1 LSEFGAPGLSAC
13 ADDRTLNA
21 KSAPSVEAWRI
32 KGGPA
37 ILAIVTRPLLGP
49 TLAVAALAGL
59 SAAAFPQIPGDK
71 IKIGVLSDFSGPFA
85 DQVGKGSLVGA
96 ELAAEDFAKEA
107 GSLTVEVI
115 SADHQNKP
123 DIGVAIAR
131 RWVDEEGVDA
141 IVDLANSGVGLAVN
155 ALMREKNRAMLASAT
170 ATSDLTG
177 KFCQPTTVQWALD
190 TWALGS
196 AVGRTIT
203 RMGGSS
209 WFFISFEYALGKALQ
224 RDASEA
230 IVKAGGTVVGSVSHP
245 LGATDFGSYL
255 LQAQASGA
263 QVIALADTGVDAIN
277 AIRQAA
283 EFQIVGPDARLAALF
298 LQITDIDAL
307 GLKAAQGLILSE
319 AFYWDLNDS
328 TRAFSAR
335 FAERMGG
342 RMPTEDQAAAYSAT
356 LAYLRAV
363 KAAGTIEGDR
373 VLAEMK
379 KSAID
384 DPLFGRV
391 VVRMDGRATHAMY
404 VFRVKAP
411 EQSKSRYDVYDL
423 IETIPPEAA
432 FRPLDQGGCPLV
444 K

>member
-1 LSEFGAPGLSAC
+1 VPSSWKRSLFGAALIA
-13 ADDRTLNA
+13 
-21 KSAPSVEAWRI
+21 
-32 KGGPA
+32 
-37 ILAIVTRPLLGP
+37 
-49 TLAVAALAGL
+49 AALAGFP
-59 SAAAFPQIPGDK
+59 AAADAQIPGDK

-107 GSLTVEVI
+107 GGLSVEII

-155 ALMREKNRAMLASAT
+155 TLMHEKNRAMLASAT

-177 KFCQPTTVQWALD
+177 KFCEPTTVQWALD

-203 RMGGSS
+203 KMGGST

-224 RDASEA
+224 RDATEA
-230 IVKAGGTVVGSVSHP
+230 IVKAGGSVVGSVSHP

-263 QVIALADTGVDAIN
+263 KVIALADTGADAIN
-277 AIRQAA
+277 AIRQATA
-283 EFQIVGPDARLAALF
+283 FHVLGPDTRLAALF

-307 GLKAAQGLILSE
+307 GLEAAQGLILSE

-328 TRAFSAR
+328 TRAFSKR

-356 LAYLRAV
+356 LVYLRAV
-363 KAAGTIEGDR
+363 KSAGTIEGDK

-379 KSAID
+379 KSPID

-391 VVRMDGRATHAMY
+391 VVRVDGRAMHAMY
-404 VFRVKAP
+404 VFRVKALQ
-411 EQSKSRYDVYDL
+411 ESKSRYDDYDL
-423 IETIPPEAA
+423 VETIPAEAA

>member
-1 LSEFGAPGLSAC
+1 MPTRRQRGLS
-13 ADDRTLNA
+13 
-21 KSAPSVEAWRI
+21 SVA
-32 KGGPA
+32 
-37 ILAIVTRPLLGP
+37 LAT
-49 TLAVAALAGL
+49 AALVGL
-59 SAAAFPQIPGDK
+59 SAAALAQIPNDK

-85 DQVGKGSLVGA
+85 DQVGKGSLIGA

-107 GSLTVEVI
+107 DRLSVEII

-190 TWALGS
+190 SWALGS

-203 RMGGSS
+203 KMGGSS
-209 WFFISFEYALGKALQ
+209 WYFISFEYALGKALQ
-224 RDASEA
+224 RDATEA

-263 QVIALADTGVDAIN
+263 KVIALADTGADAIN
-277 AIRQAA
+277 AARQAA
-283 EFQIVGPDARLAALF
+283 EFQILGPDVRLAALF

-319 AFYWDLNDS
+319 AFYWDLTDS

-342 RMPTEDQAAAYSAT
+342 KMPTEDQAAAYSAT

-379 KSAID
+379 KSPID

-391 VVRMDGRATHAMY
+391 VVRKDGRATHAMY

-411 EQSKSRYDVYDL
+411 EQSKGRYDVYDL
-423 IETIPPEAA
+423 IETIPSEAA
-432 FRPLDQGGCPLV
+432 FRPLDQGGCSLV

>member
-1 LSEFGAPGLSAC
+1 MPARPKWPLFGVA
-13 ADDRTLNA
+13 
-21 KSAPSVEAWRI
+21 
-32 KGGPA
+32 
-37 ILAIVTRPLLGP
+37 LA
-49 TLAVAALAGL
+49 AAALTAL
-59 SAAAFPQIPGDK
+59 SAAAFAQIPGDK

-85 DQVGKGSLVGA
+85 DQVGKGSLIGA
-96 ELAAEDFAKEA
+96 ELAAEDFTKEA
-107 GSLTVEVI
+107 GGLSIEII

-155 ALMREKNRAMLASAT
+155 TLMREKNRAMLASAT

-190 TWALGS
+190 SWALGS
-196 AVGRTIT
+196 AIGRTIT
-203 RMGGSS
+203 KMGGSS

-224 RDASEA
+224 RDATEA

-263 QVIALADTGVDAIN
+263 KVIALADTGADAIN

-283 EFQIVGPDARLAALF
+283 EFQILGPNARLAALF

-342 RMPTEDQAAAYSAT
+342 KMPTEDQAAAYSAT

-379 KSAID
+379 KSPLD

-391 VVRMDGRATHAMY
+391 VVRTDGRATHAMY

-411 EQSKSRYDVYDL
+411 EQSKSRYDVYEL

-432 FRPLDQGGCPLV
+432 FRPLDEGGCPLV

>member
-1 LSEFGAPGLSAC
+1 MAARFKRSLI
-13 ADDRTLNA
+13 
-21 KSAPSVEAWRI
+21 SVA
-32 KGGPA
+32 
-37 ILAIVTRPLLGP
+37 LA
-49 TLAVAALAGL
+49 AAALAGL
-59 SAAAFPQIPGDK
+59 CAGTPAQIPGDK

-85 DQVGKGSLVGA
+85 DDVGKGSLVGA
-96 ELAAEDFAKEA
+96 QLAAEDFAKEA
-107 GSLTVEVI
+107 GGLSVEVI

-155 ALMREKNRAMLASAT
+155 TLMREKNRAMLASAT

-203 RMGGSS
+203 QMGGST

-224 RDASEA
+224 RDAAEA
-230 IVKAGGTVVGSVSHP
+230 IVKAGGTVLGSVSHP
-245 LGATDFGSYL
+245 LGTTDFGSYL

-263 QVIALADTGVDAIN
+263 KVIALADTGADAIN
-277 AIRQAA
+277 AIRQAT
-283 EFQIVGPDARLAALF
+283 EFQIVGPDARLAGLF
-298 LQITDIDAL
+298 LKITDIDAL
-307 GLKAAQGLILSE
+307 GLKVAQGLILSE

-328 TRAFSAR
+328 TRTFSAR

-342 RMPTEDQAAAYSAT
+342 KMPTENQAAAYSAT

-363 KAAGTIEGDR
+363 RAAGTIEGDR
-373 VLAEMK
+373 VLTEMK
-379 KSAID
+379 KSPID

-404 VFRVKAP
+404 VLRVKAP
-411 EQSKSRYDVYDL
+411 QQSKSRYDVYDL